1 MIMSEITDQQRLNM
15 HIDAVR
21 TLREELDHYRE
32 RMKELGIQQYDF
44 NTVEAKEFWKRYG
57 DLQDRYYQIGLLIS
71 SVMVDDHKTVIIY
84 EV

>member
-15 HIDAVR
+15 HIDAVI
-21 TLREELDHYRE
+21 TLRDELEAYRKKMEEH
-32 RMKELGIQQYDF
+32 GIQQYDF
-44 NTVEAKEFWKRYG
+44 STFEAKEFWKRYG